1 MHSREWLFQQSG
13 KESARFSGLKASPVQ
28 ETFSPCSTFN
38 MPEGIYSLSH
48 VFEGKRPGISIIPGG
63 NAPSDKYRGAAWH
76 VFHCSCPQKA
86 GSNGNGVG
94 ISSPHAAVT
103 RPEA

>member
-1 MHSREWLFQQSG
+1 
-13 KESARFSGLKASPVQ
+13 
-28 ETFSPCSTFN
+28 

-63 NAPSDKYRGAAWH
+63 NAPSDKYRGASWH

-94 ISSPHAAVT
+94 ISSPHPAVT
-103 RPEA
+103 RPEAYLSLTSTMLILGTIRLKMMKAAR